1 MVKLK
6 ADNLETYKPI
16 DSPTVVDVAGVPY
29 DSLGDLKNVRQLAQ
43 LDDADA
49 LILTGK
55 TGPLNLQTIALP

>member
-29 DSLGDLKNVRQLAQ
+29 DKLENFKAVKQLAQ
-43 LDDADA
+43 LDASA
-49 LILTGK
+49 AVILSG
-55 TGPLNLQTIALP
+55 NNVQTIALP